1 MANKLGA
8 FAGSS
13 KMSKKMTLHLV
24 GWALVAFLCISK
36 TCWSTALSSNG
47 LADNQKNVG
56 IQEVGGV
63 NGIVALRSVLP
74 VSAGTVFL
82 NFHTKENDGG
92 YGFFRGITGAEPGS
106 YVDNNGT
113 IVVPKDG
120 DGSEAW
126 LRMFSGAIDIR
137 WFGAKVD
144 GIADDSDSIAA
155 AILAN
160 PSGEVEIYGTP
171 KVSSSINLDD
181 FGGTLTFRNRSRL
194 LAGKNNLTVFQSTTH
209 AWGVKIIDSYIDCN
223 GFGNVTAF
231 DLSRFQAYGSVIE
244 RPSILNCSNGIILRT
259 LNWGTRIDAPYIMG
273 TARPIVIMDGNSVV
287 QINHP
292 RIDTFGSVG
301 IDIQRAKTYPNVGVQ
316 ILSGYIQNGGIGI
329 RDASYNTQVVGT
341 YFERCTAADISLVSG
356 SSYFYGAATSHTSIG
371 AVAYKGR
378 QADSARIIH
387 PFMSSGGRKIGLFDF
402 DKTNLNCRADF
413 ELGSGGKN
421 LPLGIMDGLQKSS
434 FDGHISSGAGVVTQ

>member
-1 MANKLGA
+1 
-8 FAGSS
+8 
-13 KMSKKMTLHLV
+13 MTLHLV
-24 GWALVAFLCISK
+24 GLALMAFLCISK

-47 LADNQKNVG
+47 LADNQKNVA
-56 IQEVGGV
+56 IQEVAGV
-63 NGIVALRSVLP
+63 NGISALRSVLP
-74 VSAGTVFL
+74 VSAGMVFL

-92 YGFFRGITGAEPGS
+92 YGFFRGITGAAPGT

-113 IVVPKDG
+113 IVVPKGG
-120 DGSEAW
+120 DGSSAW

-144 GIADDSDSIAA
+144 GIATDSAAIAA

-160 PSGEVEIYGTP
+160 PSGEIEIYGTP
-171 KVSSSINLDD
+171 KISSTINLNN
-181 FGGTLTFRNRSRL
+181 FKGTLTFRNRSKL
-194 LAGKNNLTVFQSTTH
+194 LAGKNNLTIFQSTTH

-223 GFGNVTAF
+223 GFSNVTAF
-231 DLSRFQAYGSVIE
+231 DLSRFQASGSVIE

-259 LNWGTRIDAPYIMG
+259 LNWGTRIEAPYIMG
-273 TARPIVIMDGNSVV
+273 TASPIVIMDGNSAV

-292 RIDTFGSVG
+292 RIDTFGRVG

-329 RDASYNTQVVGT
+329 QDASYNTQVVGT
-341 YFERCTAADISLVSG
+341 YFERCTTADISLVSG

-371 AVAYKGR
+371 TVAYKGR

-387 PFMSSGGRKIGLFDF
+387 PFMSSGGRKVGLFDF
-402 DKTNLNCRADF
+402 DKTNSNCRADF
-413 ELGSGGKN
+413 ELGSGSKN
-421 LPLGIMDGLQKSS
+421 IPLGIMDGLKNSTY
-434 FDGHISSGAGVVTQ
+434 DGHNST